1 MAKNYKHLSKHERDR
16 IAVWRGQGLSLRE
29 IARRLKR
36 SPATLS
42 RELKRNSAPIYTDC
56 YLAHRAQARAED
68 RWREQHHKDRL
79 KSARLRRYIR
89 SKLKAGWSPELIAGR
104 RAHLARRER
113 VSHEAI
119 YQWIY
124 AEARE
129 LIATLARAH
138 RKRLPRGHSR
148 KHRKTHIPQRI
159 SIRERPAVVARRRQV
174 GHWEV
179 DTAVSRQ
186 GPAALVVAIERKTLF
201 TKVRRLRRKTSR
213 RLRVAITRGMAR
225 YPKRLRRSFTYDNGS
240 ENVEHVAI
248 NRALGSRSYFCEPY
262 RSWEKGLV
270 ENTIGLIRR
279 RWPKGTDFTRLSDRE
294 IKRAERWL
302 NHRPRKRLG
311 FMTPAEAFRREC
323 CA

>member
-119 YQWIY
+119 YQ
-124 AEARE
+124 
-129 LIATLARAH
+129 
-138 RKRLPRGHSR
+138 
-148 KHRKTHIPQRI
+148 
-159 SIRERPAVVARRRQV
+159 
-174 GHWEV
+174 
-179 DTAVSRQ
+179 
-186 GPAALVVAIERKTLF
+186 
-201 TKVRRLRRKTSR
+201 
-213 RLRVAITRGMAR
+213 
-225 YPKRLRRSFTYDNGS
+225 
-240 ENVEHVAI
+240 
-248 NRALGSRSYFCEPY
+248 
-262 RSWEKGLV
+262 
-270 ENTIGLIRR
+270 
-279 RWPKGTDFTRLSDRE
+279 
-294 IKRAERWL
+294 
-302 NHRPRKRLG
+302 
-311 FMTPAEAFRREC
+311 
-323 CA
+323 